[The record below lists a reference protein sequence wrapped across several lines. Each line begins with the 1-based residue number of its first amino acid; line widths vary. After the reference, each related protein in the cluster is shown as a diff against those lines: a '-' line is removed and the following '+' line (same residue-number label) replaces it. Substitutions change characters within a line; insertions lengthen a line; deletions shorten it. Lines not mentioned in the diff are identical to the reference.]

1 MELQKDIPLKP
12 YNTFRME
19 VKARYFAAF
28 SSVAELQQLLKLPEV
43 QNLPKLILGG
53 GSNILFTQ
61 DFDGIILKN
70 NILGIQI
77 TDLTEDISL
86 VKAGSGVNWHEL
98 VLYTIEQGLGG
109 LENLSLIPGTVGEIG
124 RASCRER

>member
-1 MELQKDIPLKP
+1 MDLQRDISLKP
-12 YNTFRME
+12 FNTFGME
-19 VKARYFAAF
+19 VKARYFATF

-61 DFDGIILKN
+61 DFEGVILKN
-70 NILGIQI
+70 NISGIQI
-77 TDLTEDISL
+77 TELNDEISL

-98 VLYTIEQGLGG
+98 VLHTIAQGLG
-109 LENLSLIPGTVGEIG
+109 
-124 RASCRER
+124 